1 MFTSACSCLQPLSK
15 RSKDYILSLDID
27 ADVGVLRDKLNLC
40 EKAIDYFRASSKL
53 LQEGVKAGLT
63 LYDITIM
70 CCRNDNLGEIPSK
83 LEILSNMAIDL
94 ATTAVGNGR
103 WHHAAASK
111 AIAEQLSP
119 VYGCGLLLTPES
131 KLSNGSGFVK
141 SASSVNFSSFP
152 GSLANELAEAEG
164 EFKSLPEM
172 AQSSASDESSDVGDA
187 VTEQEEREE
196 WAATV
201 IADVSMDRSFSMMHL
216 QQQRRRSRS
225 HSVAEDESILS
236 SSPKGF
242 WCVPPG
248 SSALDDSSFG
258 SDCLSWSP
266 RNSPRTVPRHVLE
279 VSTEDHSR
287 ISALPRLLVTSGPE
301 ISKSPSV
308 TFAESFAVGNLLP
321 PPGTVNVTTGSSCQN
336 MGITSK
342 VRRSSSGG
350 ISRSKSY
357 SAFTEGDRR
366 SSLLSDVTSDHRMRC
381 LQENDGWKSY
391 FVKFVDLVI
400 IRETA
405 SVARA
410 RDSS

>member
-1 MFTSACSCLQPLSK
+1 LLTEIRCCFQPLSE

-27 ADVGVLRDKLNLC
+27 ADIGILRDKLSLC
-40 EKAIDYFRASSKL
+40 ETAIDYFRTSSKL

-63 LYDITIM
+63 LYEITIM

-83 LEILSNMAIDL
+83 LEILSNMAVEL

-119 VYGCGLLLTPES
+119 VYDCSVLLSSES
-131 KLSNGSGFVK
+131 KLSIGSGFIK
-141 SASSVNFSSFP
+141 SVSSANFSSFP
-152 GSLANELAEAEG
+152 GSLASELAEAECN
-164 EFKSLPEM
+164 FKGVPEM

-187 VTEQEEREE
+187 VTEQDEREE
-196 WAATV
+196 WAASV
-201 IADVSMDRSFSMMHL
+201 IADASMDRSISVMHF

-248 SSALDDSSFG
+248 STSLDDSSFDSG
-258 SDCLSWSP
+258 CLSWSP
-266 RNSPRTVPRHVLE
+266 RNSPRTVPRHVLD
-279 VSTEDHSR
+279 VSTEDHHR
-287 ISALPRLLVTSGPE
+287 IPDLSHLLVTSGPE
-301 ISKSPSV
+301 SLKALSV
-308 TFAESFAVGNLLP
+308 TFAESFVFGDLLP
-321 PPGTVNVTTGSSCQN
+321 PPGTVNVTTGSSCKD
-336 MGITSK
+336 MGITPK
-342 VRRSSSGG
+342 VRRSSGGG

-357 SAFTEGDRR
+357 SAFTEGDRH
-366 SSLLSDVTSDHRMRC
+366 SSLLSDHRMRV

-405 SVARA
+405 SVALA